1 MEKTTVKAVQEGLVQ
16 KMKEWQEIES
26 TAIKT
31 TREIGV
37 KTENPLIKNIMIT
50 LNYDSA
56 RHRSVQQF
64 IIDSLEKEH
73 LTLSINDL
81 GDVWTMIEK
90 HIALEQ
96 KMVSL
101 VKEVLETVKGKKTL
115 MVQQYFL
122 EYLLADE
129 EKHEAML
136 NKLHSIKDG
145 IYPYGG

>member
-31 TREIGV
+31 TREIGS
-37 KTENPLIKNIMIT
+37 KAENLLKKNIMIT
-50 LNYDSA
+50 INYDSA

-64 IIDSLEKEH
+64 IIDSLEEEH

>member
-1 MEKTTVKAVQEGLVQ
+1 MEKIKMKSVQEGLVQ

-26 TAIKT
+26 TTIKT
-31 TREIGV
+31 TREIGD

-50 LNYDSA
+50 INSDSA
-56 RHRSVQQF
+56 RHRSVQQL

-81 GDVWTMIEK
+81 GDVWNMIEQ

-101 VKEVLETVKGKKTL
+101 VKEVLETVKGKKAL

-129 EKHEAML
+129 QKHEAML

-145 IYPYGG
+145 MYPYGG

>member
-1 MEKTTVKAVQEGLVQ
+1 METTKMKAVQEGLIQ

-31 TREIGV
+31 TREIGD
-37 KTENPLIKNIMIT
+37 KTKNPLIKNIMTTI
-50 LNYDSA
+50 NSDSA
-56 RHRSVQQF
+56 RHRSVQQL

-81 GDVWTMIEK
+81 EDVWTMIEK

-96 KMVSL
+96 QMVSL
-101 VKEVLETVKGKKTL
+101 VKEVLETIKGKKAL

-129 EKHEAML
+129 QKHEAML
-136 NKLHSIKDG
+136 DKLHTIKNG

>member
-1 MEKTTVKAVQEGLVQ
+1 
-16 KMKEWQEIES
+16 
-26 TAIKT
+26 
-31 TREIGV
+31 
-37 KTENPLIKNIMIT
+37 MIT
-50 LNYDSA
+50 INYDSA

-101 VKEVLETVKGKKTL
+101 VKEVLETVKGKK
-115 MVQQYFL
+115 
-122 EYLLADE
+122 
-129 EKHEAML
+129 H
-136 NKLHSIKDG
+136 
-145 IYPYGG
+145 